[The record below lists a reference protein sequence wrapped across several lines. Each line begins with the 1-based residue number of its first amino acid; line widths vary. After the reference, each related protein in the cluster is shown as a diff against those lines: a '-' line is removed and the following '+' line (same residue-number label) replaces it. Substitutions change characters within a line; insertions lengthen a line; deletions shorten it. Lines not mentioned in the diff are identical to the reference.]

1 MGAQSHVR
9 ERPWL
14 APMQR
19 RRGGPLLGALRYGA
33 MFRRKPASPPPSE
46 RWLVIG
52 LGNPGREYEKS
63 RHNMGFLVVDEL
75 ARRHGARVS
84 DRAARSLT
92 GRIRVGEREL
102 VLAKPQTMMNLSGL
116 AAKALRAKY
125 DVPLERTLVIH
136 DDLDHPF
143 GRLRIR
149 KSGSSAGNH
158 GIDSVIGSFGTQDF
172 IRFRVGIGRPPGNG
186 VDYVLSPFTTDERTQ
201 LPAIVGRTADAVM
214 FTIEHGVD
222 RAMTEFNRA
231 S

>member
-1 MGAQSHVR
+1 
-9 ERPWL
+9 
-14 APMQR
+14 
-19 RRGGPLLGALRYGA
+19 
-33 MFRRKPASPPPSE
+33 MFRRKPALPPASD

-52 LGNPGREYEKS
+52 LGNPGREYERS
-63 RHNMGFLVVDEL
+63 RHNVGFLVVDEL
-75 ARRHGARVS
+75 AHRSGARVTEK
-84 DRAARSLT
+84 AAKSLT
-92 GRIRVGEREL
+92 GRIRVGDREL

-158 GIDSVIGSFGTQDF
+158 GIESVIGSFGTQDF

-186 VDYVLSPFTTDERTQ
+186 VDYVLSPFTPDERTQ
-201 LPAIVGRTADAVM
+201 LPAIVGRTADAVL

-222 RAMTEFNRA
+222 RAMTEFNRV

>member
-1 MGAQSHVR
+1 
-9 ERPWL
+9 
-14 APMQR
+14 
-19 RRGGPLLGALRYGA
+19 
-33 MFRRKPASPPPSE
+33 MFRRKPAPPPPSD

-52 LGNPGREYEKS
+52 LGNPGREYERS
-63 RHNMGFLVVDEL
+63 RHNVGFLVVDEL
-75 ARRHGARVS
+75 AHRSGARVT
-84 DRAARSLT
+84 DKAAKSLT
-92 GRIRVGEREL
+92 GRIRVGDREL

-158 GIDSVIGSFGTQDF
+158 GIESVIGSFGTQDF

-186 VDYVLSPFTTDERTQ
+186 VDYVLSPFTPDERTQ
-201 LPAIVGRTADAVM
+201 LPAIVGRTADAVL

-222 RAMTEFNRA
+222 RAMTEFNRV